1 MPDALPA
8 VALAQMEVRAGRPD
22 LNVDSM
28 LGFIGRARAAG
39 AAIVAFPEMCIP
51 GYILGDAWEIDAL
64 VEDFEGWSDAIR
76 DASRGVA
83 VVFGNVALDR
93 AAIGEDGRVRKL
105 NAAWVCHDG
114 RFVER
119 AGLPAPLPH
128 GVHPKTLHPNYRFFD
143 DDRHFYSLR
152 KIAGETGT
160 RVSDWTIP
168 YEIPAGGG
176 VLRLGVQL
184 CEDVWHQDYRDR
196 HETLDTLR
204 AWHRAGADLVIN
216 LSASPWTWQ
225 KNDKRHRVVR
235 EAMARSPA
243 PFFYVNQVGAQNN
256 GKNVLVFDGDTCGY
270 HTDGS
275 LAGRAPP
282 WREAMLV
289 FGGSGGGTESAES
302 AGGIGSAG
310 SDGSAESAGGI
321 GSDGSAGNDGSLA
334 APPPWREAM
343 PVFGGSGGGDGGTGS
358 AGRIGSDGSAESA
371 EGAGSGGS
379 TGSTGIAPE
388 QTEIEAIHDAIVTG
402 LRHLDHVRGCG
413 NRYLIGVSG
422 GIDSGVVAC
431 MLRIAFGPERV
442 FAVNMPTRFNAAVTR
457 ENARSLCEALGVAY
471 LSCPI
476 EDLYRTLSAWIRA
489 AGFERE
495 PGTYTR
501 LVDENLQ
508 ARIRGSDVLAGIAAK
523 CGLVFTNN
531 GNKTEVALGYATLY
545 GDVNGAVAPIADLY
559 KTQVFALARA
569 PQRDGV
575 PARGHSPQ
583 PHRRRDRAERG
594 AVRGPGRHPGAGRSD
609 QVRIPRR
616 PAAPA
621 RRVPAPS
628 PRPPGVVSRGG
639 AAGAHRM
646 GRRGSAPGVLPR
658 RPRLRRG
665 SGMGRRAAT
674 RQLLQAH
681 PGAAD
686 HRAQQAR
693 LRLRLARKPAPRLR
707 AARLGAGETGAA
719 VRWLRPGGRDR
730 SPQHFERVGRLDLRV
745 PSRQACGGIDERRA
759 EVFGVGSGAG
769 SWSGAL
775 RSRNRSQPWHV
786 PAPCTHPPVSGAS
799 NTADTSAAKPSSS
812 AEAAVS
818 PRAYLPCSTY
828 ASPRSTST
836 VSVSSRGSAIQ
847 YSGIP
852 ASA

>member
-22 LNVDSM
+22 LNVESM

-51 GYILGDAWEIDAL
+51 GYVLGDAWEIDAL
-64 VEDFEGWSDAIR
+64 VEDFEGWSDAVR
-76 DASRGVA
+76 DASRGIA

-114 RFVER
+114 LFVER
-119 AGLPAPLPH
+119 ASLPAPLPH

-282 WREAMLV
+282 WREAILV
-289 FGGSGGGTESAES
+289 FGGSGGG
-302 AGGIGSAG
+302 
-310 SDGSAESAGGI
+310 
-321 GSDGSAGNDGSLA
+321 
-334 APPPWREAM
+334 
-343 PVFGGSGGGDGGTGS
+343 
-358 AGRIGSDGSAESA
+358 
-371 EGAGSGGS
+371 
-379 TGSTGIAPE
+379 TGIAPE

-422 GIDSGVVAC
+422 GIDSGVVAS

-476 EDLYRTLSAWIRA
+476 EDLYRALSARIRA
-489 AGFERE
+489 AGFEHE

-559 KTQVFALARA
+559 KTQVFALARHLNETVFRREVI
-569 PQRDGV
+569 PRNLIDGGTV
-575 PARGHSPQ
+575 PSAELSEAQDVTRGLGDPIKYGYHDALLRQ
-583 PHRRRDRAERG
+583 LVEYR
-594 AVRGPGRHPGAGRSD
+594 RHPLDLLEWYRA
-609 QVRIPRR
+609 
-616 PAAPA
+616 
-621 RRVPAPS
+621 
-628 PRPPGVVSRGG
+628 
-639 AAGAHRM
+639 
-646 GRRGSAPGVLPR
+646 GVLPER
-658 RPRLRRG
+658 IG
-665 SGMGRRAAT
+665 WG
-674 RQLLQAH
+674 
-681 PGAAD
+681 D
-686 HRAQQAR
+686 ED
-693 LRLRLARKPAPRLR
+693 RLR
-707 AARLGAGETGAA
+707 AYFPDARAFVEDLEWVAGQLCASCFKRIQAPPIIVLSKRAFG
-719 VRWLRPGGRDR
+719 
-730 SPQHFERVGRLDLRV
+730 FDLR
-745 PSRQACGGIDERRA
+745 E
-759 EVFGVGSGAG
+759 
-769 SWSGAL
+769 
-775 RSRNRSQPWHV
+775 SQL
-786 PAPCTHPPVSGAS
+786 PAYA
-799 NTADTSAAKPSSS
+799 
-812 AEAAVS
+812 
-818 PRAYLPCSTY
+818 PRAWERAKRALL
-828 ASPRSTST
+828 
-836 VSVSSRGSAIQ
+836 
-847 YSGIP
+847 SGG
-852 ASA
+852 

>member
-1 MPDALPA
+1 MPDGLPA

-22 LNVDSM
+22 LNVGSM
-28 LGFIGRARAAG
+28 LGFIERARAAG

-76 DASRGVA
+76 EASRGIA

-119 AGLPAPLPH
+119 TGLPAPLPH

-160 RVSDWTIP
+160 CVSDWTIP
-168 YEIPAGGG
+168 YEIPAGRGA
-176 VLRLGVQL
+176 LRLGVQL

-235 EAMARSPA
+235 EAMARSPV

-270 HTDGS
+270 RIGGS

-289 FGGSGGGTESAES
+289 FGV
-302 AGGIGSAG
+302 
-310 SDGSAESAGGI
+310 
-321 GSDGSAGNDGSLA
+321 SDGSAGN
-334 APPPWREAM
+334 
-343 PVFGGSGGGDGGTGS
+343 TGNT
-358 AGRIGSDGSAESA
+358 RNTVNI
-371 EGAGSGGS
+371 
-379 TGSTGIAPE
+379 GSTGIAPE
-388 QTEIEAIHDAIVTG
+388 QTEIEAIRDAIVTG

-442 FAVNMPTRFNAAVTR
+442 FAVNMPTRFNAGVTR
-457 ENARSLCEALGVAY
+457 ENARSLCEALGIDY

-476 EDLYRTLSAWIRA
+476 EDLYRALSARIRA
-489 AGFERE
+489 AGFEHE

-501 LVDENLQ
+501 LVDENVQ
-508 ARIRGSDVLAGIAAK
+508 ARIRGSDMLAGLAAK

-559 KTQVFALARA
+559 KTQVFALARHLNDTVFGHEVI
-569 PQRDGV
+569 PRNLIDGGTV
-575 PARGHSPQ
+575 PSAELSEAQDVTRGLGDPIRYGYHDALLRQ
-583 PHRRRDRAERG
+583 LVEYR
-594 AVRGPGRHPGAGRSD
+594 RHPLDLLEWYR
-609 QVRIPRR
+609 
-616 PAAPA
+616 
-621 RRVPAPS
+621 
-628 PRPPGVVSRGG
+628 
-639 AAGAHRM
+639 AGA
-646 GRRGSAPGVLPR
+646 LPER
-658 RPRLRRG
+658 IG
-665 SGMGRRAAT
+665 WG
-674 RQLLQAH
+674 
-681 PGAAD
+681 D
-686 HRAQQAR
+686 ED
-693 LRLRLARKPAPRLR
+693 RLR
-707 AARLGAGETGAA
+707 AYFPDARAFVEDLEWVAGQ
-719 VRWLRPGGRDR
+719 LRASCFKRIQAPPIIVLSKRAFG
-730 SPQHFERVGRLDLRV
+730 FDLR
-745 PSRQACGGIDERRA
+745 E
-759 EVFGVGSGAG
+759 
-769 SWSGAL
+769 
-775 RSRNRSQPWHV
+775 SQL
-786 PAPCTHPPVSGAS
+786 PAYA
-799 NTADTSAAKPSSS
+799 
-812 AEAAVS
+812 
-818 PRAYLPCSTY
+818 PRAWERAKRTLL
-828 ASPRSTST
+828 
-836 VSVSSRGSAIQ
+836 
-847 YSGIP
+847 SGG
-852 ASA
+852 

>member
-1 MPDALPA
+1 MPDGLPA
-8 VALAQMEVRAGRPD
+8 IALAQMEVRAGRPD
-22 LNVDSM
+22 LNVGSM
-28 LGFIGRARAAG
+28 LGFIERARAAG

-64 VEDFEGWSDAIR
+64 VEDFEDWSDAIR
-76 DASRGVA
+76 EASRGIA

-168 YEIPAGGG
+168 YEIPAGRGA
-176 VLRLGVQL
+176 LRLGVQL

-235 EAMARSPA
+235 EAMARSPV

-270 HTDGS
+270 RIGGS

-289 FGGSGGGTESAES
+289 FGGS
-302 AGGIGSAG
+302 
-310 SDGSAESAGGI
+310 
-321 GSDGSAGNDGSLA
+321 DGSAGN
-334 APPPWREAM
+334 
-343 PVFGGSGGGDGGTGS
+343 TGNT
-358 AGRIGSDGSAESA
+358 RNTVNI
-371 EGAGSGGS
+371 
-379 TGSTGIAPE
+379 GSTGIAPE

-402 LRHLDHVRGCG
+402 LRHLDHVRGYG

-442 FAVNMPTRFNAAVTR
+442 FAVNMPTRFNAGVTR
-457 ENARSLCEALGVAY
+457 ENARSLCEALGIDY

-476 EDLYRTLSAWIRA
+476 EDLYRALSARIRA
-489 AGFERE
+489 AGFEHE

-501 LVDENLQ
+501 LVDENIQ
-508 ARIRGSDVLAGIAAK
+508 ARIRGSDMLAGLAAK

-559 KTQVFALARA
+559 KTQVFALARHLNETVFGHEVI
-569 PQRDGV
+569 PRNLIDGGTV
-575 PARGHSPQ
+575 PSAELSEAQDVTRGLGDPIRYGYHDALLRQ
-583 PHRRRDRAERG
+583 LVEHRR
-594 AVRGPGRHPGAGRSD
+594 HPLDLLEWYR
-609 QVRIPRR
+609 
-616 PAAPA
+616 
-621 RRVPAPS
+621 
-628 PRPPGVVSRGG
+628 
-639 AAGAHRM
+639 AGA
-646 GRRGSAPGVLPR
+646 LPER
-658 RPRLRRG
+658 IG
-665 SGMGRRAAT
+665 WG
-674 RQLLQAH
+674 
-681 PGAAD
+681 D
-686 HRAQQAR
+686 ED
-693 LRLRLARKPAPRLR
+693 RLR
-707 AARLGAGETGAA
+707 AYFPDARAFVEDLEWVAGQ
-719 VRWLRPGGRDR
+719 LRASCFKRIQAPPIIVLSKRAFG
-730 SPQHFERVGRLDLRV
+730 FDLR
-745 PSRQACGGIDERRA
+745 E
-759 EVFGVGSGAG
+759 
-769 SWSGAL
+769 
-775 RSRNRSQPWHV
+775 SQL
-786 PAPCTHPPVSGAS
+786 PAYA
-799 NTADTSAAKPSSS
+799 
-812 AEAAVS
+812 
-818 PRAYLPCSTY
+818 PRAWERAKRALL
-828 ASPRSTST
+828 
-836 VSVSSRGSAIQ
+836 
-847 YSGIP
+847 SGG
-852 ASA
+852 